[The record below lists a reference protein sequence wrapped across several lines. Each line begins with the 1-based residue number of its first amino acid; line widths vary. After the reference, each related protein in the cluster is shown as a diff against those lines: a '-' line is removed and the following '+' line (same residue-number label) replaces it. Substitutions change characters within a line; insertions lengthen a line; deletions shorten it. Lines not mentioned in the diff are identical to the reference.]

1 MSSAIPTAIDVF
13 VRPYILGR
21 VFVRAVLISRL
32 SDMPLVNYP
41 VKLYVSTDG
50 SSWNLL
56 GTFYTGSFGTV
67 ATLYTVSGRTWFRA
81 VFEGDSNYGPSSD
94 VAEWEPPVHPWIG
107 CGTSMSLNVE
117 ERSDDL
123 RLVARLVDHNGN
135 PLRNKRIWFRYR
147 IDGSLVTVLFAVG
160 YTDLNGYA
168 YAIYD
173 DKSTPVWFDAVFV
186 GDDQCDEAY
195 AYAEWRPGRAST
207 YMTLRVRY
215 DASSNLLV
223 LDADLYNA
231 AGMPVPNRTVH
242 FLVSRDGNSW
252 TEFDSRTTNTFGR
265 ASTTHQVES
274 RLYFRAEFRGD
285 STYSPSSAS
294 AVWPVFR
301 ARTNI
306 NLNVAVV

>member
-1 MSSAIPTAIDVF
+1 MSSRIPTMVDVF

-32 SDMPLVNYP
+32 SDMPLLNYP

-50 SSWNLL
+50 NNWNLL
-56 GTFYTGSFGTV
+56 GTFYTGSVGTV
-67 ATLYTVSGRTWFRA
+67 TILHPVDRRTWFRA
-81 VFEGDSNYGPSSD
+81 EFEGDSYYGPSSD
-94 VAEWEPPVHPWIG
+94 VAEWEPPAQTWVG
-107 CGTSMSLNVE
+107 CGTYMNLRVE
-117 ERSDDL
+117 ERSNDL
-123 RLVARLVDHNGN
+123 RLVARLLDHNGN
-135 PLRNKRIWFRYR
+135 PLRNKRIWFRYT
-147 IDGSLVTVLFAVG
+147 IEGSLATVLFAVG

-285 STYSPSSAS
+285 STYSPSSTS